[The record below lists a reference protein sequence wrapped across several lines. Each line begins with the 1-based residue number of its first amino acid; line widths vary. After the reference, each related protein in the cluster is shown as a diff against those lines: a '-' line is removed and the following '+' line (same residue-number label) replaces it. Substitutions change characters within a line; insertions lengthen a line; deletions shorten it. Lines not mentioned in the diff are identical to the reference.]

1 MMADALALLCAFLL
15 VVGAAFAL
23 TAAIGINRFP
33 DLFTR
38 MHAASK
44 AGTVGSSLLLLGAGL
59 YSWDLA
65 VLLRVIAGIAFLVLT
80 APVAAHLLARA
91 AQRSGYR
98 ISTLSVH
105 GGHRGNKK

>member
-1 MMADALALLCAFLL
+1 MMADTLALLCAFLL
-15 VVGAAFAL
+15 VAGSAFAL

-44 AGTVGSSLLLLGAGL
+44 AGTVGSSLLRLAAG
-59 YSWDLA
+59 
-65 VLLRVIAGIAFLVLT
+65 FLILT

-91 AQRSGYR
+91 AKGSGYR
-98 ISTLSVH
+98 ISTLSVRAT
-105 GGHRGNKK
+105 HRDNKK

>member
-1 MMADALALLCAFLL
+1 MMADTLALLCAFLL
-15 VVGAAFAL
+15 VAGSAFAL

-44 AGTVGSSLLLLGAGL
+44 AGTVGSSLLLFAAGL
-59 YSWDLA
+59 YSWDVA
-65 VLLRVIAGIAFLVLT
+65 VFLRALAGIAFLILT

-91 AQRSGYR
+91 AKGSGYR
-98 ISTLSVH
+98 ISTLSVRAT
-105 GGHRGNKK
+105 HRDNKK

>member
-1 MMADALALLCAFLL
+1 MIADSFALLCAFLL
-15 VVGAAFAL
+15 VAGSAFAL

-44 AGTVGSSLLLLGAGL
+44 AGTVGASLLLLAAGL
-59 YSWDLA
+59 YSGELA
-65 VLLRVIAGIAFLVLT
+65 VLLRAIAGIVFLVLT

-98 ISTLSVH
+98 ISTLSVR
-105 GGHRGNKK
+105 GGRQDNKK